1 MALVLADRV
10 RETTTTAGT
19 GTITLAGA
27 VSGYQAFSAIG
38 NTNTTYYTI
47 AGQGTSEWE
56 VGIGTYTLSGTTL
69 SRTTVLS
76 SSNAGSIVTFSAGT
90 KDVFVTYPS
99 KKSVYLDAAGNVI
112 ALGTPASGTVTNLT
126 GTASINING
135 TVGATTAA
143 AGVFTTL
150 NATTNLSSTRI
161 DPRVSSAASAST
173 LTPDVSAYDQ
183 YCYTALAATLTINA
197 PTGTPLD
204 GNKLLFR
211 ILDNGTSRT
220 LTWNATYTVIGA
232 TLPTA
237 TTINKMTYVGCIY
250 NAANTRWDVIGVT
263 TQA

>member
-10 RETTTTAGT
+10 RETTTTTGT
-19 GTITLAGA
+19 GTVTLDGA
-27 VSGYQAFSAIG
+27 VAGYQAFSAIG
-38 NTNTTYYTI
+38 NANTTYYAI

-76 SSNAGSIVTFSAGT
+76 SSNAGSLVVFSAGI

-99 KKSVYLDAAGNVI
+99 ERAVYLDASNNVI

-150 NATTNLSSTRI
+150 IATTNLSSTRI
-161 DPRVSSAASAST
+161 NPRVSSAASTAT
-173 LTPDVSAYDQ
+173 LTPDISSFDQ
-183 YCYTALAATLTINA
+183 YCLTAQAAGLTVEA
-197 PTGTPLD
+197 PIGTPLD

-220 LTWNATYTVIGA
+220 LTWDATYTVIGA